1 MPDDELAHRVAAQG
15 APTGAGE
22 DRVTGISGSLAEPG
36 TQDRHGVA
44 GQRDGPF
51 LTSFAEDLDVRA
63 APEGDVGGAHCRQL
77 RDPQAGLHGEGEQGP
92 VAPSCPAPGVGRV
105 QQRVGLVRLQE
116 ADQWPV
122 AALGRDREHPRDER
136 RVLGMAAS
144 REREPRA
151 QRDQPG
157 VAGGD
162 AHAALFLQVSEE
174 PADRV
179 GVEVLEAEL
188 GRLLPAGLGQV
199 GEQQPEAVPVGG
211 NGMRAGLA
219 LADQAL
225 REVLL
230 QCRGDRAHGR
240 LPRGASSRSAASAS
254 SSGEAD
260 RYQ

>member
-1 MPDDELAHRVAAQG
+1 MPDELAHRVAAQG

-63 APEGDVGGAHCRQL
+63 APEGDVGGAHCGQL
-77 RDPQAGLHGEGEQGP
+77 RDPQAGLHGEGEQ
-92 VAPSCPAPGVGRV
+92 ARS
-105 QQRVGLVRLQE
+105 
-116 ADQWPV
+116 
-122 AALGRDREHPRDER
+122 R
-136 RVLGMAAS
+136 R
-144 REREPRA
+144 PA
-151 QRDQPG
+151 QRPASGAFSSASASSGSRKLTSGRSRRLDG
-157 VAGGD
+157 IASTRAMSAACSGWRRAANANHERSATSLALRVAMLTP
-162 AHAALFLQVSEE
+162 LFLQVSEE

-211 NGMRAGLA
+211 NGVGWPGAG
-219 LADQAL
+219 
-225 REVLL
+225 RS
-230 QCRGDRAHGR
+230 
-240 LPRGASSRSAASAS
+240 GAA
-254 SSGEAD
+254 
-260 RYQ
+260 